1 MTRISN
7 GSAMMTSSFIEGDLK
22 WKLSALDVAKHWK
35 FHVILRVDAIF
46 NALCAVVDFHLWEDG
61 SFLYQMMIVM
71 LFIRKKRELILRALI
86 RLGNRKNLVYGS
98 DFCTMP
104 FLFL

>member
-61 SFLYQMMIVM
+61 SFLYLGIINS
-71 LFIRKKRELILRALI
+71 LSCSNLSCSSKREPSVGERLMQHTHTSIWRAE
-86 RLGNRKNLVYGS
+86 
-98 DFCTMP
+98 
-104 FLFL
+104 